1 MKHSIYLGLGSNV
14 GDRVEFIAAAIRG
27 ITDFESTVVDAVSNV
42 YQTEPVG
49 DVEQNDFL
57 NLAVSVQTDLSY
69 QQFHQKMKWLE
80 KEIGRT
86 DSEHWGPREIDI
98 DLLLFDSLVINTDD
112 LRIPHGEI
120 IQRKFV
126 LKPLSEIAPNKVHPI
141 EHKTIEELYNETTD
155 SYGVL
160 YSELHMIQLQTR
172 PSDIRYI
179 AIEGVIGAGKTSLA
193 KMITERLQAKLVLEK
208 FEENPFLTKFY
219 EDQEHYAFQ
228 TQIFFLLSRYKQQQE
243 LFQGDLFYNFLVS
256 DYIFDK
262 DKIFAYLTLQDD
274 ELKLYETLI
283 STIEKNIPTPDLVVY
298 LQSSTERLMGN
309 IKQRGRSFEEN
320 MSEEYIK
327 DLNEAYNYFFFRYK
341 NAPLLIINS
350 TEIDFVNEPHDFE
363 DLLEQILKID
373 KAPVE
378 YYNPKTRGKG

>member
-1 MKHSIYLGLGSNV
+1 
-14 GDRVEFIAAAIRG
+14 
-27 ITDFESTVVDAVSNV
+27 
-42 YQTEPVG
+42 
-49 DVEQNDFL
+49 
-57 NLAVSVQTDLSY
+57 
-69 QQFHQKMKWLE
+69 
-80 KEIGRT
+80 
-86 DSEHWGPREIDI
+86 
-98 DLLLFDSLVINTDD
+98 
-112 LRIPHGEI
+112 
-120 IQRKFV
+120 
-126 LKPLSEIAPNKVHPI
+126 
-141 EHKTIEELYNETTD
+141 
-155 SYGVL
+155 
-160 YSELHMIQLQTR
+160 MIQLQTR

-179 AIEGVIGAGKTSLA
+179 AIEGVIGAGKTTLA
-193 KMITERLQAKLVLEK
+193 TMIAERLQAKLVLEK

-243 LFQGDLFYNFLVS
+243 LFQSDLFYNFLVS

-309 IKQRGRSFEEN
+309 IKKRGRSFEEN

-341 NAPLLIINS
+341 TAPLLIINS
-350 TEIDFVNEPHDFE
+350 TEIDFVNKPEDFE
-363 DLLEQILKID
+363 DLLEQILKTD

-378 YYNPKTRGKG
+378 YYNPKTRGNG